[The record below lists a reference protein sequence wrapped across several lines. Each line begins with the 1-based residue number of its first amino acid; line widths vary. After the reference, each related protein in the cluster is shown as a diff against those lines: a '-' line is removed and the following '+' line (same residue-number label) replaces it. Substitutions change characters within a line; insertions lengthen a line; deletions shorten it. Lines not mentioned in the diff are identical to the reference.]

1 MLEIRDKVQTGEVTS
16 KRALGHVSEEA
27 TLTLP
32 FEERQRTRRR
42 VALSTGE
49 QAVLLTPRGTLLR
62 GGDVLSLSDGRFVRV
77 VAAPED
83 VSTVHSSQPRSL
95 ARAAYH
101 LGNRHVA
108 LEVGEGF
115 VRYLHDHVLDDMVR
129 ELGLEVVVERAAFEP
144 EGGAYAGGHSH
155 SHGEGETAGHGH
167 GRGKSRVEIGTP
179 AGARSLLG
187 EGEK

>member
-1 MLEIRDKVQTGEVTS
+1 MT
-16 KRALGHVSEEA
+16 A

-49 QAVLLTPRGTLLR
+49 EAVLLTPRGTLLR
-62 GGDVLSLSDGRFVRV
+62 GGDVLELSDGRFVRV
-77 VAAPED
+77 VAAPEQ
-83 VSTVHSSQPRSL
+83 VSSVHSPSPRSL
-95 ARAAYH
+95 ARVAYH

-144 EGGAYAGGHSH
+144 EGGAYSGGSTRM
-155 SHGEGETAGHGH
+155 G
-167 GRGKSRVEIGTP
+167 GKRQQPGTGTGTGTFTGRVEWRLGR
-179 AGARSLLG
+179 AGRAVSSVREEVILSG
-187 EGEK
+187 ATVAAFAVG

>member
-1 MLEIRDKVQTGEVTS
+1 MLEIRAKVQTGEVTAS
-16 KRALGHVSEEA
+16 
-27 TLTLP
+27 LTLP

-49 QAVLLTPRGTLLR
+49 AALLLTPRGTLLR
-62 GGDVLSLSDGRFVRV
+62 GGDVLALSDGRFVRV
-77 VAAPED
+77 VAASEE
-83 VSTVHSSQPRSL
+83 VSTVHTGDPRSL
-95 ARAAYH
+95 ARVAYH

-129 ELGLEVVVERAAFEP
+129 ELGLEVVVECAPFEP

-155 SHGEGETAGHGH
+155 SHGGRDGEAAGHGH
-167 GRGKSRVEIGTP
+167 GHGKGRVEIGAV
-179 AGARSLLG
+179 AGESSPLG
-187 EGEK
+187 EGKK